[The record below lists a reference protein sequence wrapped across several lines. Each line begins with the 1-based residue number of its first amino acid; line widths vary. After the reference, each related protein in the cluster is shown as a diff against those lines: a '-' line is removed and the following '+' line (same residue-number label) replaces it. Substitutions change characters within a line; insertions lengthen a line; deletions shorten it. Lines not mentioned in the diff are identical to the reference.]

1 MIFDSIQNKENYRE
15 YEMLYQILCYLDSL
29 KQGELPLPDTVICE
43 NRVFCN
49 PVSLTSKPEEA
60 CIYEAHK
67 KYIDLHYIVAG
78 REGIAT
84 ADVKSLTES
93 VPYNAERDIV
103 FYKGSASGRYLLNP
117 GDFMVCYPSDAHMVA
132 IMENKPE
139 NIEKVVVKIKVQ

>member
-93 VPYNAERDIV
+93 VSYNAERDIA

>member
-1 MIFDSIQNKENYRE
+1 M
-15 YEMLYQILCYLDSL
+15 
-29 KQGELPLPDTVICE
+29 
-43 NRVFCN
+43 
-49 PVSLTSKPEEA
+49 
-60 CIYEAHK
+60 
-67 KYIDLHYIVAG
+67 AG

-93 VPYNAERDIV
+93 VSYNAERDIA
-103 FYKGSASGRYLLNP
+103 FYKGSASARYLLNP

>member
-1 MIFDSIQNKENYRE
+1 
-15 YEMLYQILCYLDSL
+15 MLSGQSEA
-29 KQGELPLPDTVICE
+29 GGASLPDTVICE

-93 VPYNAERDIV
+93 VSYNAERDIA
-103 FYKGSASGRYLLNP
+103 FYKAARLL
-117 GDFMVCYPSDAHMVA
+117 VIC
-132 IMENKPE
+132 
-139 NIEKVVVKIKVQ
+139 